1 MDKYK
6 LSKIFISALNS
17 ELSELYFKGMRN
29 AINMNASPD
38 GDNEE
43 YYRKEKEFE
52 KEFNITF
59 RGAWP
64 ELPNWERAW
73 TRLYPIK
80 NERDR
85 EIMMRAYNKV
95 MRKLLLFYIRARFS
109 GKTPR
114 EATLEVK
121 EILKGYYADPLL
133 A

>member
-1 MDKYK
+1 MDKYR

-17 ELSELYFKGMRN
+17 ELSELYVKGMRN

-38 GDNEE
+38 GYNEE

-64 ELPNWERAW
+64 ELPDWESAW
-73 TRLYPIK
+73 TSQHPIK
-80 NERDR
+80 NEKDR
-85 EIMMRAYNKV
+85 EEMMRVYNKV
-95 MRKLLLFYIRARFS
+95 MRKLLLFYISARFS
-109 GKTPR
+109 GKTQR
-114 EATLEVK
+114 DATLEVK
-121 EILKGYYADPLL
+121 EILKGYYADPVL